1 MAARLIQT
9 YCYCNT
15 STENLSLKFLTKPR
29 KIVTHTKKV
38 NAPSTHHESN
48 HQKNVVGNLSRSQ
61 HKEEFAETESLPE
74 SPLISNSSN
83 QLSTQVSGNKKSF
96 TGFSPDQNLNLSQEV
111 SEGYGQNWDLLV
123 VSSYSM
129 PITSH

>member
-1 MAARLIQT
+1 MHPLLIT
-9 YCYCNT
+9 RAT
-15 STENLSLKFLTKPR
+15 TK
-29 KIVTHTKKV
+29 
-38 NAPSTHHESN
+38 
-48 HQKNVVGNLSRSQ
+48 KNVVGNLSRSQ

-83 QLSTQVSGNKKSF
+83 QLSTQVAGNKKSF